1 MGGFVAHEPYDPTV
15 HGTYGA
21 YLRSK
26 GIQVKGS
33 RYTPVRREYRDE
45 GGRVVRDVIERE
57 PHGGVS
63 ITRNR
68 TDSRGG
74 DHQDVIVRPP
84 VISVRMGVDQ

>member
-1 MGGFVAHEPYDPTV
+1 MRYNPDV

-21 YLRSK
+21 YLRAK